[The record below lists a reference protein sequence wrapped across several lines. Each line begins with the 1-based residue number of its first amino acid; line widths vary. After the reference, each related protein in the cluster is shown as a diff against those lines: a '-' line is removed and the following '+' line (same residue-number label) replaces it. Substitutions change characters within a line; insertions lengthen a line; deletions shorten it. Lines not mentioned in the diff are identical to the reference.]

1 MIAQMKKICSQWD
14 TQKLLILQVTNA
26 NQLQRPATHFLFEY
40 RIIRVQVNSQ
50 CCGQ

>member
-1 MIAQMKKICSQWD
+1 MFTVGHTEIVNLAG
-14 TQKLLILQVTNA
+14 NHA

-40 RIIRVQVNSQ
+40 RIIRGQVNSQ